1 MQFRVLG
8 PLELASGTREIT
20 PTGPKLRQVIAFLAV
35 HRNRIVQVG
44 ELIDELWGENP
55 PNSALSTLQT
65 YISKTRRIL
74 ADGAANTTAL
84 QTRRHGYLLEI
95 ADEDM
100 DLCAYERLAAAGRA
114 ALEQN
119 DNLRASVTLSEA
131 LAMWRGRALHDVA
144 AGALMSAHI
153 TKLENDRLCTLELR
167 VEADLRLGH
176 HRQLVGELKGLA
188 EMYPL
193 HEGLHGKLMA
203 ALHRSGRR
211 CEAVGLYPR
220 LRAAMLAEL
229 GTEPSGEL
237 RRLHQKLLAA
247 ADGPPEPAPAGTP
260 ARPFPAADARPT
272 AASTRRPAAPAAV
285 TAAQLP
291 ACAPGL
297 VGRERDLA
305 QIKEWLRA
313 RAPEGAVPVVVING
327 PAGMGKTALARCA
340 AARISGRYPAGRLY
354 AELGGSTKNPTC
366 THRVLG
372 EFLRALGVPP
382 TGVPPEPS
390 ERSKL
395 FRSCSADRPL
405 LVLLDD
411 AASADQVADLLPGSE
426 RCAVIVTGR
435 SPGIPFG
442 RPLPLGPLSVAA
454 GVELLAGIAG
464 QRRVRAERAAAERI
478 VRSCDR
484 LPLAV
489 RAAGARLAAEPGR
502 PLWHLARRLA
512 DVSHRLV
519 ELHVD
524 GFSVL
529 DACAASFRALSERE
543 RAIAQRFAAL
553 PDTRF
558 TSAEAAGL
566 LGCGAVAA
574 DALLAGLVAAHV
586 LDVAR
591 DDGDGPVRY
600 AFPSLAHAYLA
611 GERASFTPG

>member
-20 PTGPKLRQVIAFLAV
+20 PTGPKIRQVIAFLAV
-35 HRNRIVQVG
+35 HRNQIVQAG
-44 ELIDELWGENP
+44 ELIDELWGERP
-55 PNSALSTLQT
+55 PHSALSTLQT

-84 QTRRHGYLLEI
+84 QTRHHGYLLEI

-100 DLCAYERLAAAGRA
+100 DLWAYERLAAAGRA

-119 DNLRASVTLSEA
+119 DNLRASNTLSEA

-153 TKLENDRLCTLELR
+153 TKLENDRLRTLELR
-167 VEADLRLGH
+167 IEADLRLGR

-193 HEGLHGKLMA
+193 HEGLQGKLMA
-203 ALHRSGRR
+203 ALQRSGRR

-229 GTEPSGEL
+229 ATEPSGEL

-247 ADGPPEPAPAGTP
+247 ADGPPEPAPARPP
-260 ARPFPAADARPT
+260 AR
-272 AASTRRPAAPAAV
+272 
-285 TAAQLP
+285 P

-305 QIKEWLRA
+305 RIEEWLRA

-327 PAGMGKTALARCA
+327 PPGMGKTALAGCA
-340 AARISGRYPAGRLY
+340 AARISGCYPAGRLY
-354 AELGGSTKNPTC
+354 AELGGSTRNPTSA
-366 THRVLG
+366 HQVLG
-372 EFLRALGVPP
+372 EFLQALGVPT
-382 TGVPPEPS
+382 TGIPPEPS

-395 FRSCSADRPL
+395 FRSWSADRPL

-442 RPLPLGPLSVAA
+442 RSLPLGALSVTA
-454 GVELLAGIAG
+454 GFELLAGIAG

-489 RAAGARLAAEPGR
+489 RAAGARLAAEPSR

-529 DACAASFRALSERE
+529 DACEANFRALSERE
-543 RAIAQRFAAL
+543 RAVARQFAAL
-553 PDTRF
+553 PDGRF
-558 TSAEAAGL
+558 TSAEAARL
-566 LGCGAVAA
+566 LGCTAVAA

-600 AFPSLAHAYLA
+600 VFPSLAHAYLA
-611 GERASFTPG
+611 GKRSPFTPR